1 MIQRK
6 QSLYFLGVFI
16 ISLILIWVNPTFY
29 SANGKT
35 TGNTPKSG
43 LVEVGYSTTQMTENG
58 SMTEAANTLMSS
70 TILIMAFTALV
81 CIFFFKNRKWQMI
94 LASINFL
101 FLFALLYIMYSYS
114 FKIDYFVAGTGETKL
129 TPWSLLPL
137 SILLFNFLGYRGVLS
152 DEKLIRSVDRLR

>member
-35 TGNTPKSG
+35 NGNNPTSG
-43 LVEVGYSTTQMTENG
+43 QVEVGYSTTQMTENE
-58 SMTEAANTLMSS
+58 STTEAANTLMSS
-70 TILIMAFTALV
+70 TILVMAFTSLV

-101 FLFALLYIMYSYS
+101 FLFALLYIMYTYT

-129 TPWSLLPL
+129 TPWSFLPL
-137 SILLFNFLGYRGVLS
+137 SILVFNFLGYRGVHS